1 MLTHDEIMQTN
12 FVMQDEHVYCTN
24 PDNKLLT
31 LVFTRESVHPAF
43 FNILRA
49 ALLLYQTSQHTSVML
64 EGLVELAEQAGAD
77 QLVPPLLNAGATTKV
92 VRDAAIVG
100 IEEIIAK
107 TIKNDG
113 STH

>member
-1 MLTHDEIMQTN
+1 MLTHDEIMQAN
-12 FVMQDEHVYCTN
+12 FVTQDGHVYCTN
-24 PDNKLLT
+24 PDNKSLT
-31 LVFTRESVHPAF
+31 LVFTRESVHPDF
-43 FNILRA
+43 FNVLRA

-64 EGLVELAEQAGAD
+64 DGLVQLAESVNAD
-77 QLVPPLLNAGATTKV
+77 VLVPPLLNAGATTKV

-100 IEEIIAK
+100 IEAIIAN